1 MKKFLT
7 LILIAFISKLNAQ
20 CDMEIIEFNPETLDI
35 SIAVISAE
43 NCGLPTDSI
52 GEFLLGIT
60 TEPQLEE
67 LNNYD
72 CFYDNGWALLVLPVD
87 FVLVDIN
94 APGPYLQSGDT
105 ITFNIIDA
113 FIGGSDA
120 SLCWQEVIN
129 DGFFE
134 DYCWKLAIT
143 QINDSHPWPFENGTG
158 LGGFDYPDVT
168 PENNMITFSP
178 FNPDCNSL
186 DTGEPNPDCP
196 TWTTLHIP
204 NVFTPN
210 NDGENDVWKI
220 VYDFNCWENI
230 EFWIFNRWGNEIYH
244 AYGDG
249 YDSYPFWDGSVNG
262 RDHYVSDGVYMYIVQ
277 GKKRNSVEVVKKTGH
292 ITIFR

>member
-20 CDMEIIEFNPETLDI
+20 CDMEITEFNPETLDI
-35 SIAVISAE
+35 SIAVISGE
-43 NCGLPTDSI
+43 NCGSPTDSI
-52 GEFLLGIT
+52 GEFLLGIST
-60 TEPQLEE
+60 DPPL
-67 LNNYD
+67 D
-72 CFYDNGWALLVLPVD
+72 PDGFSCFYDNGWALLVLPVN
-87 FVLVDIN
+87 FILVDIN
-94 APGPYLQSGDT
+94 APGPWLQSGDT

-120 SLCWQEVIN
+120 SLCWQEAIN
-129 DGFFE
+129 NGFFE

-143 QINDSHPWPFENGTG
+143 QINDSYTWPYESDSG

-168 PENNMITFSP
+168 PDNNMITFSP

-186 DTGEPNPDCP
+186 NVDEPNPDCP
-196 TWTTLHIP
+196 NWTTLHIP
-204 NVFTPN
+204 NTFTPN
-210 NDGENDVWKI
+210 NDGYNDVWKI
-220 VYDFNCWENI
+220 IYDFDCWESV
-230 EFWIFNRWGNEIYH
+230 EFWIFNRWGENIYRAH
-244 AYGDG
+244 DYW